1 MQLEC
6 APKLIRKFNENK
18 SYCDSKEK
26 KFFWTLKFNFLEHV
40 ENKSQVNLLE
50 ISKENN
56 FFKLGDL
63 RKFEIKRLIEL
74 NNFESFGHLFNEPID
89 DSVNTFNT
97 LFEFLLKNKDLLN
110 FETLRVVN
118 KISEKTEDLV
128 VLMRLN
134 IFDTNDLNKDF
145 LINNGN
151 YLVKIKDCY
160 YRVIEKDLLIK
171 DLIKNNIIHEYPEF
185 EIFDKRLLDKI
196 L

>member
-26 KFFWTLKFNFLEHV
+26 KFFWTLKFNFLEYV

-74 NNFESFGHLFNEPID
+74 NNFESLMC
-89 DSVNTFNT
+89 T
-97 LFEFLLKNKDLLN
+97 LTHSAYSK
-110 FETLRVVN
+110 
-118 KISEKTEDLV
+118 
-128 VLMRLN
+128 
-134 IFDTNDLNKDF
+134 
-145 LINNGN
+145 
-151 YLVKIKDCY
+151 
-160 YRVIEKDLLIK
+160 
-171 DLIKNNIIHEYPEF
+171 
-185 EIFDKRLLDKI
+185 
-196 L
+196 